1 MAKHTFNAIP
11 TTMLIIYNK
20 CLQLQYFPK
29 AWKWAEIKLIPK
41 AQTRTSVTAKDFRPI
56 SLLPIFGKILDALIC
71 KRLEFKMEKT
81 NFLHTNQHG
90 FRKNK
95 SQRANSIQ
103 TPIVHASME
112 ELIKDIQNYGLD
124 AQQKANIVHPAE
136 PNPEITETPAIND
149 KTYNVFTDGSKSTEG
164 VWCALVVNNTSGK
177 SIYQASFKLGM
188 QCSNNQAESLA
199 ILKALQ
205 YIRDKPIF
213 RNKTIRINS
222 DSKTALAQIRK
233 LRTKLTIVQETINLL
248 MLLRG
253 KGIKILLNWVK
264 GHSGITGNE
273 RADLLA
279 KKAAKADIPI
289 SLNTLPSSLVK
300 SQLDNIMTQ
309 LWQQRWEADETGR
322 LAFKFFPS
330 IQDRRHMSFYHP
342 NFITTQI
349 VTGHGNFKA
358 YLKRFLN
365 KGNGKCP
372 CALADDQDVQHII
385 FLCSK
390 YKHERRILAS
400 TLYDHGFHWPCQLK
414 AFFTSQKTLQA
425 LETFIRATDIL
436 KYNC

>member
-1 MAKHTFNAIP
+1 MSLISIAKAYRTSPTNA
-11 TTMLIIYNK
+11 
-20 CLQLQYFPK
+20 LQVISNILPLDLK
-29 AWKWAEIKLIPK
+29 VIKLYWK
-41 AQTRTSVTAKDFRPI
+41 YQ
-56 SLLPIFGKILDALIC
+56 LLG
-71 KRLEFKMEKT
+71 
-81 NFLHTNQHG
+81 
-90 FRKNK
+90 
-95 SQRANSIQ
+95 QRANSIQ

-136 PNPEITETPAIND
+136 PNPEITEAPAIND
-149 KTYNVFTDGSKSTEG
+149 KTYNVFTDGSKSVEG
-164 VWCALVVNNTSGK
+164 VGCALVVNNTSGK
-177 SIYQASFKLGM
+177 SIYQAGFKLGM

-205 YIRDKPIF
+205 YIRDKPMF

-309 LWQQRWEADETGR
+309 LWQQRWEADKNRQTCLQIFSKYPGQEAHVF
-322 LAFKFFPS
+322 LPS
-330 IQDRRHMSFYHP
+330 KLHYHP
-342 NFITTQI
+342 NRYR
-349 VTGHGNFKA
+349 A
-358 YLKRFLN
+358 R
-365 KGNGKCP
+365 
-372 CALADDQDVQHII
+372 
-385 FLCSK
+385 
-390 YKHERRILAS
+390 E
-400 TLYDHGFHWPCQLK
+400 
-414 AFFTSQKTLQA
+414 LQGIP
-425 LETFIRATDIL
+425 ETFPEQREWEMPL
-436 KYNC
+436 CPS